1 MNLILLIATAV
12 LGGPLAHADDAGD
25 AWLARI
31 DAAAHV
37 AQAHLVL
44 DVEVTDKRG
53 QTAPRTLAVWQQG
66 DDARLVRLLAPTRLQ
81 GTGLLV
87 KGDDTIHLFLPA
99 YPPARRVVGSK
110 RQDSFM
116 GTDFAVED
124 LARLTYSGR
133 YDCTVA
139 VEAEGTDG
147 LTELALVPH
156 ERSKVAA
163 LALWVDAR
171 HVVRK
176 VEHRDATGEVMRR
189 LTMDDVRLVDGVH
202 LAHKLQVEDLAR
214 GRKTVAILRE
224 ADLGS
229 PLSAELFTVT
239 NLERP

>member
-1 MNLILLIATAV
+1 MSSILLAVATL
-12 LGGPLAHADDAGD
+12 LGGGLAHADEAGD

-37 AQAHLVL
+37 EQAHLVL

-81 GTGLLV
+81 GTSLLV
-87 KGDDTIHLFLPA
+87 DGDDTVHLFLPA

-133 YDCTVA
+133 YDCTVVA
-139 VEAEGTDG
+139 EAEGPDG

-156 ERSKVAA
+156 ERSKVAQ
-163 LALWVDAR
+163 LALWVDGKS
-171 HVVRK
+171 VVRK
-176 VEHRDATGEVMRR
+176 VEHRDAEDKVMRR
-189 LTMDDVRLVDGVH
+189 LTMDDVRAVDGVH

-224 ADLGS
+224 ADLAS